1 MEPARSDLNLTPS
14 SRGESDPASE
24 VDGVELPKSV
34 HGQVCVPA
42 PTVTV
47 TPAEGVSMLPL
58 SSVARLRRVAVLLPE
73 AVQVK
78 VQLASPVAGC
88 QVAPLSV
95 DTSMP
100 ATTPPTSVAVPWI
113 VTLVPVGMAA
123 PATGE
128 VMTETG
134 GVVSVEAVA
143 LVRPDCSVTGWT
155 PMSANRFTV
164 ACFIA
169 VLVVEPRSVPS

>member
-1 MEPARSDLNLTPS
+1 MPRFTELSGPWSGTA
-14 SRGESDPASE
+14 GM
-24 VDGVELPKSV
+24 ELPKMV
-34 HGQVCVPA
+34 QGQVCVPA

-47 TPAEGVSMLPL
+47 TPADGVSILPL

-78 VQLASPVAGC
+78 VQLPSPVAGC

-95 DTSMP
+95 DTSTP

-113 VTLVPVGMAA
+113 VTLVPVGTAA

-128 VMTETG
+128 VMMETG

-143 LVRPDCSVTGWT
+143 LVRPVCNVTGCT
-155 PMSANRFTV
+155 PIS
-164 ACFIA
+164 
-169 VLVVEPRSVPS
+169 